1 MKTNNLSLVTLLLS
15 ITCLWTDVNALQS
28 QVKSSNN
35 SRRNFL
41 TSNVKATTFLTIAST
56 TKPLIT
62 NALDMDAF
70 MNSQLDNT
78 PSKKEYPTT
87 EKMSDDEALCKF
99 GQPGRQK
106 GDACVRAGL
115 PIEPKKPGGVNAYG
129 EVDRGTFVRCKTS
142 YPLIDGKYTKVVT
155 CSE

>member
-87 EKMSDDEALCKF
+87 EKMSDTKLYVNSDNL
-99 GQPGRQK
+99 
-106 GDACVRAGL
+106 GD
-115 PIEPKKPGGVNAYG
+115 KKVMH
-129 EVDRGTFVRCKTS
+129 VFVLDYLSNRKN
-142 YPLIDGKYTKVVT
+142 LVV
-155 CSE
+155 